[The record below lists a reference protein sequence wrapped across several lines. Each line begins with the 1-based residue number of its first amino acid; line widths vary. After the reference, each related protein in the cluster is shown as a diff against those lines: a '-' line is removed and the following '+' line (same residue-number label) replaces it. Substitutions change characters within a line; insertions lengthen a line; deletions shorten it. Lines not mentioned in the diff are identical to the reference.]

1 MASTVEQSIRALAER
16 RRLPAP
22 HLERWLAMEPES
34 RGAFL
39 EVAQKLNLRT
49 GQIAAA
55 LDLLDETGVREQTTP
70 AAVLSRESVRR
81 AISARGSTP
90 ARAAAFLDALRAIRF
105 PRLRRASDRIA
116 DAIAAL
122 RLPAGISII
131 LPKDLHS
138 DELMV
143 RLSARTGSELRR
155 LVELLAEKQAD
166 LARIADMLGE
176 EDEV

>member
-1 MASTVEQSIRALAER
+1 MALTVEQSIRALAEK
-16 RRLPAP
+16 RRLPAS

-34 RGAFL
+34 CRAFL
-39 EVAQKLNLRT
+39 EIAQKLNLRT

-55 LDLLDETGVREQTTP
+55 LDLLDETGVREHTTP

-81 AISARGSTP
+81 AISARGSAP

-116 DAIAAL
+116 GAIAAL
-122 RLPAGISII
+122 KLPAGISII

-138 DELMV
+138 DELVV
-143 RLSARTGSELRR
+143 RLSARTGNEVRR
-155 LVELLAEKQAD
+155 LLGSLAERQAE